1 MSKAT
6 FKTVALALCASST
19 SAGGGTFLFK
29 FHSMSGT
36 THTGYIGLD
45 QDCWTRFEVDKA
57 SAAEFTETDV
67 GLQGRKKYQV
77 SGGHCNGMYLAAD
90 WDKGVGVYTSINDS
104 PNWSL
109 DSSGKLTPWHNGWK
123 TNGLALRLELEGQG
137 ANPNSFYASDTNGYQ
152 LLAFEQESASRKLVK
167 EAAPRRLFPS
177 PGTDLLSKNLRG
189 SGRKLDIC
197 DVACT
202 AAEVGAEALCA
213 LEIWF
218 EPECGIAA
226 ASTETLCAA
235 AACGSNDL
243 DDSNHHAAVKKAF
256 ATSPFCNGEHT
267 GPTAKSRKAQ
277 QAFCAA
283 PWEGASAF

>member
-45 QDCWTRFEVDKA
+45 QDCWARFEVDKA

-123 TNGLALRLELEGQG
+123 TDGLALHLELEGQG

-167 EAAPRRLFPS
+167 D
-177 PGTDLLSKNLRG
+177 GD
-189 SGRKLDIC
+189 RKLGNVLQ
-197 DVACT
+197 VAKRN
-202 AAEVGAEALCA
+202 
-213 LEIWF
+213 F
-218 EPECGIAA
+218 R
-226 ASTETLCAA
+226 
-235 AACGSNDL
+235 NDGDRKL
-243 DDSNHHAAVKKAF
+243 LGKCPPAG
-256 ATSPFCNGEHT
+256 TSPWACANVFSGCQCAPQCNCGFHND
-267 GPTAKSRKAQ
+267 
-277 QAFCAA
+277 CC
-283 PWEGASAF
+283 